1 MKNIFS
7 KFLSLHS
14 FYLINY
20 FTYYY
25 FFNKHDENK
34 LLFILFLIK
43 IIYWIFGMVK
53 SGNALKIILSGDAA
67 TVNKKGS
74 TT

>member
-1 MKNIFS
+1 MKRIFS
-7 KFLSLHS
+7 QFLSLQS

-34 LLFILFLIK
+34 LLFILFLVE

-53 SGNALKIILSGDAA
+53 SGNVLKIILSGDAA
-67 TVNKKGS
+67 TANKKGS

>member
-1 MKNIFS
+1 MKSIFS
-7 KFLSLHS
+7 QFLSLQS

-25 FFNKHDENK
+25 FINKHDENK
-34 LLFILFLIK
+34 LLFILFLVE

-53 SGNALKIILSGDAA
+53 SGNDLKIILSGDAA
-67 TVNKKGS
+67 TANKKGS